1 MLFPISHCIRDYG
14 VKITGILHVG
24 AHTGE
29 ENDAYLAEGVPQ
41 SSIYWVEAIPEL
53 CTALRERLPNVIQAV
68 VSDTVG
74 PVEFKITNNFQS
86 SSILD
91 LKTHLVE
98 HPGIDVIKRIQT
110 SSVQLDTLVEQHN
123 IKADFLNMDIQG
135 AELKCL
141 KGFERNLGM
150 INAIY
155 AEVNEKELYAGCA
168 LLPELDA
175 WLAQRGFVR
184 VHTVMTHHGWGD
196 ALYVRQTLA

>member
-1 MLFPISHCIRDYG
+1 MLFPLSDCVKNHGI
-14 VKITGILHVG
+14 KITGVLHVG

-53 CTALRERLPNVIQAV
+53 CTTLSHRFPNVIQAV

-74 PVEFKITNNFQS
+74 PVEFKITNNLQS
-86 SSILD
+86 SSILE
-91 LKTHLVE
+91 LKTHLIE
-98 HPGIDVIKRIQT
+98 HPNIDVIRRIQT
-110 SSVQLDTLVEQHN
+110 TSVKLDTLVEQYN

-141 KGFERNLGM
+141 KGFEKGLGM

-168 LLPELDA
+168 LLPELDT
-175 WLAQRGFVR
+175 WLAERGFVR
-184 VHTVMTHHGWGD
+184 VDIKMTQHGWGD
-196 ALYVRQTLA
+196 ALYVRKSVS

>member
-1 MLFPISHCIRDYG
+1 M
-14 VKITGILHVG
+14 
-24 AHTGE
+24 
-29 ENDAYLAEGVPQ
+29 
-41 SSIYWVEAIPEL
+41 
-53 CTALRERLPNVIQAV
+53 IQGV
-68 VSDTVG
+68 VSDAVG

-98 HPGIDVIKRIQT
+98 HPHVHVVKT
-110 SSVQLDTLVEQHN
+110 VTATTVQLDTLVEQHA

-168 LLPELDA
+168 LLPEMDS
-175 WLAQRGFVR
+175 WLSERGFVR
-184 VHTVMTHHGWGD
+184 VHTHMTPHGWGD
-196 ALYVRQTLA
+196 ALYVRRTPC

>member
-1 MLFPISHCIRDYG
+1 MLFPLSVCVQTYG
-14 VKITGILHVG
+14 VKITGVLHVG
-24 AHTGE
+24 AHAGE
-29 ENDAYLAEGVPQ
+29 ENDSYLAEGVQQ

-53 CTALRERLPNVIQAV
+53 CTALSKRLPNVIQGV
-68 VSDTVG
+68 VSDAVG

-98 HPGIDVIKRIQT
+98 HPHVHVVKT
-110 SSVQLDTLVEQHN
+110 VTATTVQLDTLVEQHA

-168 LLPELDA
+168 LLPEMDS
-175 WLAQRGFVR
+175 WLSERGFVR
-184 VHTVMTHHGWGD
+184 VHTHMTPHGWGD
-196 ALYVRQTLA
+196 ALYVRRTPC

>member
-1 MLFPISHCIRDYG
+1 MLFPLRTCVQDYG
-14 VKITGILHVG
+14 VKITGVLHVG
-24 AHTGE
+24 AHAGE

-53 CTALRERLPNVIQAV
+53 CTALAQRLPNVIQAV

-168 LLPELDA
+168 LLPEMDS
-175 WLAQRGFVR
+175 WLNQRGFIR
-184 VHTVMTHHGWGD
+184 VHTHMTQHGWGD
-196 ALYVRQTLA
+196 ALYIRQTPA

>member
-1 MLFPISHCIRDYG
+1 MLFPLSVCVQTYG
-14 VKITGILHVG
+14 VKITGVLHVG
-24 AHTGE
+24 AHAGE
-29 ENDAYLAEGVPQ
+29 ENDSYLAEGVQQ

-53 CTALRERLPNVIQAV
+53 CTALSKRLPNVIQGV
-68 VSDTVG
+68 VSDAVG

-98 HPGIDVIKRIQT
+98 HPHVHVIKT
-110 SSVQLDTLVEQHN
+110 VTATTVQLDTLVEQHA

-168 LLPELDA
+168 LLPEMDS
-175 WLAQRGFVR
+175 WLSERGFVR
-184 VHTVMTHHGWGD
+184 VHTHMTPHGWGD
-196 ALYVRQTLA
+196 ALYVRRTPC

>member
-1 MLFPISHCIRDYG
+1 MLFPISQCVRDYG

-41 SSIYWVEAIPEL
+41 SSIYWIEAIPEL
-53 CTALRERLPNVIQAV
+53 CTALARRLPNVIQAV
-68 VSDTVG
+68 VSDTVS

-98 HPGIDVIKRIQT
+98 HPHIHVMKTIQT
-110 SSVQLDTLVEQHN
+110 TSVQLDTLVDQHN

-168 LLPELDA
+168 LLPELDG
-175 WLAQRGFVR
+175 WLAARGFGR
-184 VHTVMTHHGWGD
+184 VHTHMTEHGWGD
-196 ALYVRQTLA
+196 ALYLRQMPA

>member
-1 MLFPISHCIRDYG
+1 MLFPISQCIRDYG

-68 VSDTVG
+68 VSDNVG
-74 PVEFKITNNFQS
+74 PVKFNITNNLQS

-98 HPGIDVIKRIQT
+98 HPHIHVTKMIQT
-110 SSVQLDTLVEQHN
+110 TSVQLDTLVEQHN

-155 AEVNEKELYAGCA
+155 AEVNERELYAGCA
-168 LLPELDA
+168 LLPELDS

-184 VHTVMTHHGWGD
+184 VHTEMTGYGWGD